1 MATHLNQNKDPK
13 GADGGGTAH
22 TNYTGQRLGN
32 DHGNIKFGHIHK
44 DAGTTSGV
52 LLETTDS
59 LHHITLDKAGER
71 KGHTISVSPGD
82 TVIEA
87 GEKNTVDQTTIFI
100 NAVNG
105 DICLIASNG
114 KIRMQA
120 DDIEMIANGGG
131 GNKGNIRL
139 RAVENIETKSK
150 KLLMDASNFYKL
162 VTPGYAEL
170 CANSGMIIYSSL
182 IRGVTDAVALK
193 DSKVGGQK
201 IQKECS
207 RVG

>member
-1 MATHLNQNKDPK
+1 MTTHLNQNKDPK

-105 DICLIASNG
+105 DICLVASNG

-131 GNKGNIRL
+131 GNKGNIVM
-139 RAVENIETKSK
+139 RAVENIKTDSK
-150 KLLMDASNFYKL
+150 KLLMNATNFYRIA
-162 VTPGYAEL
+162 TPGYAEI
-170 CANSGMIIYSSL
+170 AGNSGMSLYSS
-182 IRGVTDAVALK
+182 IIKGVTDACALK
-193 DSKVGGQK
+193 DSKTNHQK
-201 IQKECS
+201 IQKENNS
-207 RVG
+207 I

>member
-1 MATHLNQNKDPK
+1 MPTHINQNKDPR

-22 TNYTGQRLGN
+22 SNYTAQRIGN
-32 DHGNIKFGHIHK
+32 DHGNIKFGHVHK

-52 LLETTDS
+52 MLETTDS

-131 GNKGNIRL
+131 GNKGNIVM
-139 RAVENIETKSK
+139 RAVENIKTDSK
-150 KLLMDASNFYKL
+150 KLLMNATNFYRIA
-162 VTPGYAEL
+162 TPGYAEI
-170 CANSGMIIYSSL
+170 AGNSGMSLYSS
-182 IRGVTDAVALK
+182 IIKGVTDACALK
-193 DSKVGGQK
+193 DSKTNHQK
-201 IQKECS
+201 IQKENNS
-207 RVG
+207 I

>member
-22 TNYTGQRLGN
+22 SNYTAQRIGN
-32 DHGNIKFGHIHK
+32 DHGNIKLGHVHK

-52 LLETTDS
+52 LLETSDA
-59 LHHITLDKAGER
+59 LHHITLERAGER
-71 KGHTISVSPGD
+71 IGHTISVSPGD

-100 NAVNG
+100 NAING

-120 DDIEMIANGGG
+120 DDIDLIANGVG
-131 GNKGNIRL
+131 GNKGNIVM
-139 RAVENIETKSK
+139 RAVENIKTDSK
-150 KLLMDASNFYKL
+150 KLLMNATNFYRIA
-162 VTPGYAEL
+162 TPGYAEI
-170 CANSGMIIYSSL
+170 AGNSGMSLYSS
-182 IRGVTDAVALK
+182 IIKGVTDACALK
-193 DSKVGGQK
+193 DSKTGHQK
-201 IQKECS
+201 IQKENNT
-207 RVG
+207 V

>member
-13 GADGGGTAH
+13 GADGGGTGH
-22 TNYTGQRLGN
+22 SNYTAQRIGN
-32 DHGNIKFGHIHK
+32 DHGNVKLGHVHK

-52 LLETTDS
+52 LIETTDA
-59 LHHITLDKAGER
+59 LHHLTLEKAGER

-131 GNKGNIRL
+131 GNKGNIVM
-139 RAVENIETKSK
+139 RAVENIKTDSK
-150 KLLMDASNFYKL
+150 KFLVNATNFYKI
-162 VTPGYAEL
+162 VTPGYAEI
-170 CANSGMIIYSSL
+170 CANSGMILYASL
-182 IRGVTDAVALK
+182 IRGVTDAVAVK

-201 IQKECS
+201 IQRDNSK
-207 RVG
+207 V

>member
-1 MATHLNQNKDPK
+1 MATHINQNKDPK

-22 TNYTGQRLGN
+22 SNYTAQRIGN
-32 DHGNIKFGHIHK
+32 DHGNVKLGHVHK

-52 LLETTDS
+52 LLETSDA
-59 LHHITLDKAGER
+59 LHHITLERAGER

-87 GEKNTVDQTTIFI
+87 GEKNTVDETTIFI

-131 GNKGNIRL
+131 GNKGNIVM
-139 RAVENIETKSK
+139 RAVENIKTDSK
-150 KLLMDASNFYKL
+150 KLLMNATNFYRIA
-162 VTPGYAEL
+162 TPGYAEI
-170 CANSGMIIYSSL
+170 AGNSGMSLYSS
-182 IRGVTDAVALK
+182 IIKGVTDACALK
-193 DSKVGGQK
+193 DSKTGHQK
-201 IQKECS
+201 IQKENNT
-207 RVG
+207 V

>member
-1 MATHLNQNKDPK
+1 MATHINQNKDPK

-22 TNYTGQRLGN
+22 SNYTAQRIGN
-32 DHGNIKFGHIHK
+32 DHGNIKFGHVHK

-87 GEKNTVDQTTIFI
+87 GEKNTVDQTTIMI
-100 NAVNG
+100 NAING

-131 GNKGNIRL
+131 GNNGNIRL

-150 KLLMDASNFYKL
+150 KLLMDASNFYKI

-207 RVG
+207 RVP

>member
-131 GNKGNIRL
+131 GNKGNIVM
-139 RAVENIETKSK
+139 RAVENIKTDSK
-150 KLLMDASNFYKL
+150 KLLMNATNFYRIA
-162 VTPGYAEL
+162 TPGYAEI
-170 CANSGMIIYSSL
+170 AGNSGMSLYSS
-182 IRGVTDAVALK
+182 IIKGVTDACALK
-193 DSKVGGQK
+193 DSKTNHQK
-201 IQKECS
+201 IQKENNS
-207 RVG
+207 I

>member
-1 MATHLNQNKDPK
+1 MPTHINQNKDPK

-131 GNKGNIRL
+131 GNKGNIVM
-139 RAVENIETKSK
+139 RAVENIKTDSK
-150 KLLMDASNFYKL
+150 KFLVNATNFYRIA
-162 VTPGYAEL
+162 TPGYAEI
-170 CANSGMIIYSSL
+170 AGNSGMSLYSS
-182 IRGVTDAVALK
+182 IIKGVTDACALK
-193 DSKVGGQK
+193 DSKTNHQK
-201 IQKECS
+201 IQKENNS
-207 RVG
+207 L

>member
-22 TNYTGQRLGN
+22 SNYTAQRIGN

-52 LLETTDS
+52 LLETSDS

-105 DICLIASNG
+105 DICLVASNG

-207 RVG
+207 RVP

>member
-13 GADGGGTAH
+13 SADGGGTGH
-22 TNYTGQRLGN
+22 SNYTAQRIGN
-32 DHGNIKFGHIHK
+32 DHGNVKLGHVHK

-52 LLETTDS
+52 LLETTDA
-59 LHHITLDKAGER
+59 LHHLTLEKAGER

-87 GEKNTVDQTTIFI
+87 GDKNTVDQTTIFI

-131 GNKGNIRL
+131 GNKGNIVM
-139 RAVENIETKSK
+139 RAVENIKTDSK
-150 KLLMDASNFYKL
+150 KFLVNATNFYKI
-162 VTPGYAEL
+162 VTPGYAEI
-170 CANSGMIIYSSL
+170 CANSGMILYASL
-182 IRGVTDAVALK
+182 IRGVTDAVAVK

-201 IQKECS
+201 IQRENNK
-207 RVG
+207 V

>member
-13 GADGGGTAH
+13 GADGGGTGH
-22 TNYTGQRLGN
+22 SNYTAQRIGN

-59 LHHITLDKAGER
+59 LHHITLDKAGQR

-87 GEKNTVDQTTIFI
+87 GEKNTVDQTTIVI

-105 DICLIASNG
+105 DISLIASNG

-131 GNKGNIRL
+131 GNKGNIVM
-139 RAVENIETKSK
+139 RAVENIKTDSK
-150 KLLMDASNFYKL
+150 KFLVNATNFYKI
-162 VTPGYAEL
+162 VTPGYAEI
-170 CANSGMIIYSSL
+170 CANSGMILYASL
-182 IRGVTDAVALK
+182 IRGVTDAVAVK
-193 DSKVGGQK
+193 DSNVGGQK
-201 IQKECS
+201 IQRDNSK
-207 RVG
+207 V

>member
-13 GADGGGTAH
+13 GADGGGTGH
-22 TNYTGQRLGN
+22 SNYTAQRIGN
-32 DHGNIKFGHIHK
+32 DHGNVKLGHVHK

-52 LLETTDS
+52 LIETTDA
-59 LHHITLDKAGER
+59 LHHLTLEKAGER

-131 GNKGNIRL
+131 GNKGNIVM
-139 RAVENIETKSK
+139 RAVENIKTDSK
-150 KLLMDASNFYKL
+150 KFLVNATNFYKI
-162 VTPGYAEL
+162 VTPGYAEI
-170 CANSGMIIYSSL
+170 CANSGMTLYASL
-182 IRGVTDAVALK
+182 IRGVTDAVAVK

-201 IQKECS
+201 IQRENNK
-207 RVG
+207 V